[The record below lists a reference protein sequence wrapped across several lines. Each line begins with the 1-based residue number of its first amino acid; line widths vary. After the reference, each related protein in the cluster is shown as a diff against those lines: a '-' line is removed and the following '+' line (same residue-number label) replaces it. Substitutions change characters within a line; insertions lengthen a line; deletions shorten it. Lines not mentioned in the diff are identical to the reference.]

1 MSDFW
6 LGMIFNGMMSAVV
19 IFFVLL
25 VGTDI
30 IRRQRDIRHRLRLLE
45 DAFYRMC
52 EEMKGGDK

>member
-30 IRRQRDIRHRLRLLE
+30 IRRQKDIRSRLRTLE
-45 DAFYRMC
+45 ILIR
-52 EEMKGGDK
+52 EQQKKEGDN